1 MSGENPFA
9 QWGYQ
14 HPLAVTDNDKPLS
27 PTSIFGALP
36 SGPSNYGF
44 PMGFSGGD
52 SSLPSAAAT
61 NQSALAQMQ
70 ITTFRFA
77 SPTSSVLN
85 STVVGPQGQKF
96 FTVAT
101 HGVGNTV
108 LVNEQA
114 TGSARGEVVGRVEWQ
129 RSPFVS
135 LAGSVARQTAGQWLV
150 WSTDR
155 KYRTMMCRGREYNW
169 VFNTGMFFVSPSLP
183 SLMACVLMHVCSF
196 YILLR

>member
-14 HPLAVTDNDKPLS
+14 HPLAVTDHDKPAS

-36 SGPSNYGF
+36 SGLSNYGF
-44 PMGFSGGD
+44 PMGFSTGD
-52 SSLPSAAAT
+52 NTQPSAAAAAAAAAS

-70 ITTFRFA
+70 ITTIRFV
-77 SPTSSVLN
+77 SPTNSVLN
-85 STVVGPQGQKF
+85 STVMGPQGQKF

-114 TGSARGEVVGRVEWQ
+114 SGATRGEAVGTIEWQ
-129 RSPFVS
+129 RTPFVS
-135 LAGSVARQTAGQWLV
+135 LVGAVARQSAGQWLA
-150 WSTDR
+150 WSSDR
-155 KYRTMMCRGREYNW
+155 KYRTMMARGREYNW
-169 VFNTGMFFVSPSLP
+169 VFNTGMFFVSPPCL
-183 SLMACVLMHVCSF
+183 SF
-196 YILLR
+196 SR